1 MGELILTQEGK
12 SKIANFISEC
22 QALRKELLDASK
34 DTSYET
40 TIPTEEDILSDIN
53 DAYIDGDEGYYGC
66 WGVTDKYDLTLS
78 LEYGEDFIDIREL
91 NTKYLKVEMIVAVKE
106 KFVGEIKKWEHH
118 IDYAIDLDMY
128 PEIRGINDVK
138 VTEIEEE

>member
-1 MGELILTQEGK
+1 MSELILTQEGK

-34 DTSYET
+34 DTSCET

>member
-1 MGELILTQEGK
+1 MSELILTQEGK

-53 DAYIDGDEGYYGC
+53 DEYIDGDEGYYGC

-78 LEYGEDFIDIREL
+78 LEYGEDFIDIREF

-106 KFVGEIKKWEHH
+106 KFVDEIKKWKHH

-128 PEIRGINDVK
+128 PEIRGISDVT

>member
-1 MGELILTQEGK
+1 MSELILTQEGK

-53 DAYIDGDEGYYGC
+53 DEYIDGDEGYYGC